1 MFHMPVRKFVLIQTA
16 LRLFSYTNFLVD
28 AQGLATPTWQN
39 LPTQTGI
46 LPSAFLRWF
55 EPFPPGSLSRA
66 TQIKKPPDGGEHFA
80 RHVSHACAQICTYS
94 NCASLVFIYK
104 FSGGR
109 AGTRTLDPLIKSQLL
124 YQLSYASRT
133 INCGN
138 YISFYRFCKYLFTT
152 ANMTQGYMPWSPCEF
167 QSAVAGGQPCPL
179 RQQCRFFAQ
188 PTRARHGVPTLN
200 PYAHKPS
207 STRQNAG

>member
-1 MFHMPVRKFVLIQTA
+1 MDSKLKIRHTA
-16 LRLFSYTNFLVD
+16 DFLDFSYISIFANANRHTAVCLFAAVRTLYS
-28 AQGLATPTWQN
+28 GF
-39 LPTQTGI
+39 
-46 LPSAFLRWF
+46 S
-55 EPFPPGSLSRA
+55 SSA

-152 ANMTQGYMPWSPCEF
+152 ANMTQDYTPWFPCEF
-167 QSAVAGGQPCPL
+167 QSAIADDLPCL
-179 RQQCRFFAQ
+179 SHQLCRFFVR
-188 PTRARHGVPTLN
+188 PKRVRHGAPTLN
-200 PYAHKPS
+200 PYAHIPS
-207 STRQNAG
+207 STHQNVE

>member
-1 MFHMPVRKFVLIQTA
+1 M
-16 LRLFSYTNFLVD
+16 
-28 AQGLATPTWQN
+28 
-39 LPTQTGI
+39 
-46 LPSAFLRWF
+46 
-55 EPFPPGSLSRA
+55 
-66 TQIKKPPDGGEHFA
+66 
-80 RHVSHACAQICTYS
+80 
-94 NCASLVFIYK
+94 LVFIYK
-104 FSGGR
+104 FCGGRAGIGYADLAKFASANRHSSVCLFAAVRTLSPGFFVPRDTNKKRRQAAFFISGGR

-167 QSAVAGGQPCPL
+167 QSAIAGGQPCPL

-200 PYAHKPS
+200 PYAHIPS
-207 STRQNAG
+207 STHQNVE

>member
-1 MFHMPVRKFVLIQTA
+1 M
-16 LRLFSYTNFLVD
+16 
-28 AQGLATPTWQN
+28 
-39 LPTQTGI
+39 
-46 LPSAFLRWF
+46 
-55 EPFPPGSLSRA
+55 
-66 TQIKKPPDGGEHFA
+66 
-80 RHVSHACAQICTYS
+80 
-94 NCASLVFIYK
+94 LVFIYK
-104 FSGGR
+104 FCGGRAGIGYADLAKFASANRHSSVCLFAAVRTLSPGFFVPRDTNKKRRQAAFFISGGR

-167 QSAVAGGQPCPL
+167 QSAIAGGQPCPL